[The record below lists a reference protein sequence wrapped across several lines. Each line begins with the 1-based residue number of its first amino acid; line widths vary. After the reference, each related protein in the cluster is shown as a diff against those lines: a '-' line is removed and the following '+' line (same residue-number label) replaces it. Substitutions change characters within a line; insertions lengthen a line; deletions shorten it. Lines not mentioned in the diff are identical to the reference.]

1 MFFSGNM
8 GTGTVAISMHL
19 ASKQFSPLFLISQIF
34 LVIAITIFLLFMVP
48 WTIRFFKYSK
58 KVKKEWEH
66 LAKGIFFPT
75 MPISLI
81 VIGIA
86 PEKISPTLFPS
97 LIIYPVNTLLLFV
110 GIIGFFLFGWITLS
124 ILFVNKKTDVKLFK
138 TLMHDDYLEKGCVL

>member
-1 MFFSGNM
+1 MFLSSM
-8 GTGTVAISMHL
+8 STGAAVISMHL
-19 ASKQFSPLFLISQIF
+19 ASKQFSPLLLISQIF
-34 LVIAITIFLLFMVP
+34 LVIAITMFLLFMVL
-48 WTIRFFKYSK
+48 WTIRLFKYSR
-58 KVKKEWEH
+58 KVKKEWKH